1 MLSMLRRLTG
11 LIDTQEQGD
20 FIHISGL
27 PGDMVAKDIMSVFQ
41 TSKIANNIFSNI
53 GTSDVS
59 FHRWFAPDIVTVF
72 NRILATEDSKYHL
85 RAMRKVIEQLM
96 ERTWL
101 ANTLKDYPDIL
112 DTSRIKDMKVTLF
125 DYQDE
130 FIALYNHNVPRYGLT
145 GYLLGAPPGSGKT
158 ILGLATQRARMR
170 QTVVVCCPKNA
181 VVDVWEKTI
190 CNVFKKQPSYWT
202 SLQGCM
208 PPKGLNYYICHYD
221 AFEKFMAATRGFS
234 FRETGVLL
242 DESHKLNEFDTG
254 RTQLFIKMCVDH
266 LQSQDTI
273 WASGTPIKAVGA
285 EATPIFTTIDPMFN
299 NPDLQ
304 QRFRAIYTKT
314 AYKANEILNARLGKV
329 HFTIARERFRSDKPH
344 FKDEFVKIPNAKEYT
359 LPAIR
364 EELRAF
370 MEERKAYYEKNMSA
384 YKKAYYEVLARF
396 EEDIEGDEDLE
407 RQLAQYQKWI
417 KLISKT
423 DQLSEIKEQIQWCNK
438 FEKTV
443 IIPRLSK
450 EDKDTFKDTRSVV
463 KYYTL
468 KVQGEALGKIV
479 GGKRARCIVDMVP
492 YMNLPKIIDH
502 SLSKTLIFT
511 SYVEVIR
518 TANAYLKHEGYE
530 PLMVF
535 GETNS
540 ELPAMVKKFGSDEN
554 ANPMIAT
561 YKSLA
566 EAVPITMASTL
577 ITLNSPFRDYE
588 LSQAIARVDRIGQPN
603 PVTVVHCYLDT
614 DGEPNIS
621 TRSKDILEW
630 SKEQVQQ
637 IMGVDL
643 EDGVVMEA
651 FQQTAFEAYQ
661 STGYA
666 GLIDW
671 SDLTME
677 SWETAFLPKRKETPL
692 LLNGW

>member
-41 TSKIANNIFSNI
+41 TSKIATNIFSNI

-59 FHRWFAPDIVTVF
+59 FHRWFAADIVTVF
-72 NRILATEDSKYHL
+72 NRILATNDSKYHL

-96 ERTWL
+96 EKTWL
-101 ANTLKDYPDIL
+101 ANTVKDFPDIL
-112 DTSRIKDMKVTLF
+112 DTSQLKKMKINLF
-125 DYQDE
+125 DYQNE
-130 FIALYNHNVPRYGLT
+130 FIALYNRNVPRYGLT

-158 ILGLATQRARMR
+158 ILGLATQLCRMR
-170 QTVVVCCPKNA
+170 QTVVICCPKNA

-190 CNVFKKQPSYWT
+190 CNVFHKQPTYWT
-202 SLQGCM
+202 SLQGTM
-208 PPKGLNYYICHYD
+208 PKPGLNYYICHYD
-221 AFEKFMAATRGFS
+221 AFEKFMNATRGFP
-234 FRETGVLL
+234 FKDCGVLL

-266 LQSQDTI
+266 LHSRDTI

-304 QRFRAIYTKT
+304 QRFRQIYTKT

-329 HFTIARERFRSDKPH
+329 HFTIARERFRSDKPT
-344 FKDEFVKIPNAKEYT
+344 FKDVKVKIPNGVEYT

-364 EELRAF
+364 EELRKF
-370 MEERKAYYEKNMSA
+370 MDERKQHYLDNMSD
-384 YKKAYYEVLARF
+384 YKKRYYQVLERF
-396 EEDIEGDEDLE
+396 EETLDDEAKSDFH
-407 RQLAQYQKWI
+407 RYQKWV

-423 DQLSEIKEQIQWCNK
+423 DQLAEVKDQIRWCNDY
-438 FEKTV
+438 EKKT
-443 IIPRLSK
+443 IIPALSK
-450 EDKDTFKDTRSVV
+450 EDKEIFKDTKSVV
-463 KYYTL
+463 KYYAL

-479 GGKRARCIVDMVP
+479 GGKRAKCIVDMVP
-492 YMNLPKIIDH
+492 YVGLPELIDH

-511 SYVEVIR
+511 SYVEVLR
-518 TANAYLKHEGYE
+518 AANAYLKGQGYQ
-530 PLMVF
+530 PLLVF

-540 ELPAMVKKFGSDEN
+540 ELPAMVKKFGGDEN
-554 ANPMIAT
+554 ANPMMAT

-577 ITLNSPFRDYE
+577 ITLNAPFRDYE
-588 LSQAIARVDRIGQPN
+588 LNQAIARVDRIGQPN

-614 DGEPNIS
+614 GDVPNIS

-643 EDGVVMEA
+643 EEGVIMEQ
-651 FQQTAFEAYQ
+651 FHQTAFEAYQ
-661 STGYA
+661 SMGSA
-666 GLIDW
+666 RMIDW
-671 SDLTME
+671 PELDYENM
-677 SWETAFLPKRKETPL
+677 FIPKPQAKINSIL
-692 LLNGW
+692 KW

>member
-1 MLSMLRRLTG
+1 MLSTLRRLTG
-11 LIDTQEQGD
+11 LIDTQEKGD

-27 PGDMVAKDIMSVFQ
+27 PGDMVAKDIMSVFA
-41 TSKIANNIFSNI
+41 TSKIANNIFSNV
-53 GTSDVS
+53 GSSDVT

-72 NRILATEDSKYHL
+72 NRILATENSNYHL

-96 ERTWL
+96 TNTWL
-101 ANTLKDYPDIL
+101 KNTLQDYPDIL
-112 DTSRIKDMKVTLF
+112 DVSQLKDMKITLF

-130 FIALYNHNVPRYGLT
+130 FIALYNKNVPRYGLT

-158 ILGLATQRARMR
+158 ILGLATQRCRMR
-170 QTVVVCCPKNA
+170 QTVFIACPKNA

-190 CNVFKKQPSYWT
+190 CGVFKKTPSYWT
-202 SLQGCM
+202 SLQGRM

-221 AFEKFMAATRGFS
+221 AFEKFMAATRGFN
-234 FRETGVLL
+234 FRETGILL

-254 RTQLFIKMCVDH
+254 RTQLFIKLCTEH
-266 LQSQDTI
+266 LQSHDTI

-299 NPDLQ
+299 NADLQ

-329 HFTIARERFRSDKPH
+329 HFTIARERFRSDKPT
-344 FKDEFVKIPNAKEYT
+344 FKDVKVKIPNAEEYT

-364 EELRAF
+364 EELRKF
-370 MEERKAYYEKNMSA
+370 MEERRAYYEKNMSS
-384 YKKAYYEVLARF
+384 YKRAYYDVLERF
-396 EEDIEGDEDLE
+396 EDSITDDDLQ
-407 RQLAQYQKWI
+407 RQFNQYQKWI

-423 DQLSEIKEQIQWCNK
+423 DHLAEVKDQIQWCNK

-443 IIPRLSK
+443 IIPSLNK

-479 GGKRARCIVDMVP
+479 GGKRAKCIVDMVP
-492 YMNLPKIIDH
+492 HIGLPAMIDR

-511 SYVEVIR
+511 SYVEVLKA
-518 TANAYLKHEGYE
+518 ANGYLKSEGYQ
-530 PLMVF
+530 PLLVF

-540 ELPAMVKKFGSDEN
+540 ELPAMVKKFGGDEN
-554 ANPMIAT
+554 ANPMMAT

-577 ITLNSPFRDYE
+577 ITLNDPFRDYE

-603 PVTVVHCYLDT
+603 PVTVIRCYLDT
-614 DGEPNIS
+614 GEASNIS

-643 EDGVVMEA
+643 EDGVVLEA

-661 STGYA
+661 STGLA
-666 GLIDW
+666 KMVDW
-671 SDLTME
+671 PDLE
-677 SWETAFLPKRKETPL
+677 WEGAFLPTRKNKL
-692 LLNGW
+692 ILSGW

>member
-1 MLSMLRRLTG
+1 MLSALRRLTG

-41 TSKIANNIFSNI
+41 TSKIANNIFSHI

-59 FHRWFAPDIVTVF
+59 FHRWFAPDLVTVF
-72 NRILATEDSKYHL
+72 NRILATDDSKYHL

-96 ERTWL
+96 EKTWL
-101 ANTLKDYPDIL
+101 QNTVKEYPDIL
-112 DTSRIKDMKVTLF
+112 DTSQLKNMKVTLF

-130 FIALYNHNVPRYGLT
+130 FIALYNRNVPRYGLT

-158 ILGLATQRARMR
+158 ILGLATQLCRMR
-170 QTVVVCCPKNA
+170 QTVVIACPKNA

-190 CNVFKKQPSYWT
+190 CNVFHKKPSYWT
-202 SLQGCM
+202 TLQGTM
-208 PPKGLNYYICHYD
+208 PRPGLQYYVVHYD
-221 AFEKFMAATRGFS
+221 AFEKFMNATRGFA
-234 FRETGVLL
+234 FKDTGILL

-266 LQSQDTI
+266 LHSQDTI

-304 QRFRAIYTKT
+304 QRFRQIYTKT

-329 HFTIARERFRSDKPH
+329 HFTIARERFRTDKPT
-344 FKDEFVKIPNAKEYT
+344 FKTVMVKIPNAQEYT

-364 EELRAF
+364 EELRKF
-370 MEERKAYYEKNMSA
+370 MDERKAHYLANMSD
-384 YKKAYYEVLARF
+384 YKKRYHQVLDRF
-396 EEDIEGDEDLE
+396 EETISDEDTQRNFE
-407 RQLAQYQKWI
+407 QYKKWV

-423 DQLSEIKEQIQWCNK
+423 DQLAEVKDQIRWCND
-438 FEKTV
+438 FEKKV
-443 IIPRLSK
+443 IIPALSK
-450 EDKDTFKDTRSVV
+450 EDKETFKDTKSVV
-463 KYYTL
+463 KYYAL

-479 GGKRARCIVDMVP
+479 GGKRAKCIVDLVP
-492 YMNLPKIIDH
+492 YAGLPELIDH

-511 SYVEVIR
+511 SYVEVLKA
-518 TANAYLKHEGYE
+518 ANAYLKGEGYQ
-530 PLMVF
+530 PLLVF

-540 ELPAMVKKFGSDEN
+540 ELPSMVKKFGGDEN
-554 ANPMIAT
+554 ADPMMAT

-577 ITLNSPFRDYE
+577 ITLNDPFRDYE
-588 LSQAIARVDRIGQPN
+588 LNQAIARVDRIGQPN
-603 PVTVVHCYLDT
+603 PVTVVRCYLDT
-614 DGEPNIS
+614 GAEPNIS
-621 TRSKDILEW
+621 TRSRDILEW

-643 EDGVVMEA
+643 EEGVIMEQ
-651 FQQTAFEAYQ
+651 FHQTAFEAYQ
-661 STGYA
+661 STGLA
-666 GLIDW
+666 RLIDW
-671 SDLTME
+671 PDLNPETM
-677 SWETAFLPKRKETPL
+677 ETAFLPKRQTKFIL
-692 LLNGW
+692 SGW

>member
-59 FHRWFAPDIVTVF
+59 FHRWFAADIVTVF
-72 NRILATEDSKYHL
+72 NRILATDDSRYHL

-101 ANTLKDYPDIL
+101 ANTIKDYPDIL
-112 DTSRIKDMKVTLF
+112 DTSQLKKMKINLF
-125 DYQDE
+125 DYQNE
-130 FIALYNHNVPRYGLT
+130 FIALYNRNVPRYGLT

-158 ILGLATQRARMR
+158 ILGLATQLCRMR
-170 QTVVVCCPKNA
+170 QTVVIACPKNA

-190 CNVFKKQPSYWT
+190 CNVFHKQPTYWT
-202 SLQGCM
+202 SLQGTM
-208 PPKGLNYYICHYD
+208 PKPGLNYYIVHYD
-221 AFEKFMAATRGFS
+221 AFEKFMAATRGFP
-234 FRETGVLL
+234 FKDTGILL

-254 RTQLFIKMCVDH
+254 RTQLFIRMCVDH
-266 LQSQDTI
+266 LHSQDTI

-299 NPDLQ
+299 NADLQ
-304 QRFRAIYTKT
+304 QRFRQIYTKT

-329 HFTIARERFRSDKPH
+329 HFTIARERFRSDKPT
-344 FKDEFVKIPNAKEYT
+344 FKDVKVKIPNGVEYT

-364 EELRAF
+364 EELRKF
-370 MEERKAYYEKNMSA
+370 MDERKQHYLDNMSS
-384 YKKAYYEVLARF
+384 YKKRYYQVLERF
-396 EEDIEGDEDLE
+396 EATLDEEAKSDFY
-407 RQLAQYQKWI
+407 RYQKWV

-423 DQLSEIKEQIQWCNK
+423 DQLAEVKDQIRWCNDY
-438 FEKTV
+438 EKKT
-443 IIPRLSK
+443 IIPALSK
-450 EDKDTFKDTRSVV
+450 EDKETFKDTKSVV
-463 KYYTL
+463 KYYAL

-479 GGKRARCIVDMVP
+479 GGKRAKCIVDMVP
-492 YMNLPKIIDH
+492 YIGLPELIDH

-511 SYVEVIR
+511 SYVEVLR
-518 TANAYLKHEGYE
+518 AANAFLKGQGYQ
-530 PLMVF
+530 PLLVF

-540 ELPAMVKKFGSDEN
+540 ELPAMVKKFGGDEN
-554 ANPMIAT
+554 ANPMMAT

-577 ITLNSPFRDYE
+577 ITLNAPFRDYE
-588 LSQAIARVDRIGQPN
+588 LNQAIARVDRIGQPN

-614 DGEPNIS
+614 GDVPNIS

-643 EDGVVMEA
+643 EEGVIMEQ
-651 FQQTAFEAYQ
+651 FHQTAFEAYQ
-661 STGYA
+661 SSGMA
-666 GLIDW
+666 RMIDW
-671 SDLTME
+671 PELDYEHM
-677 SWETAFLPKRKETPL
+677 FIPKPQAKINSIL
-692 LLNGW
+692 KW

>member
-59 FHRWFAPDIVTVF
+59 FHRWFAADIVTVF
-72 NRILATEDSKYHL
+72 NRILATDDSRYHL

-101 ANTLKDYPDIL
+101 ANTVKDYPDIL
-112 DTSRIKDMKVTLF
+112 DTSQLKKMKINLF
-125 DYQDE
+125 DYQNE
-130 FIALYNHNVPRYGLT
+130 FIALYNRNVPRYGLT

-158 ILGLATQRARMR
+158 ILGLATQLCRMR
-170 QTVVVCCPKNA
+170 QTVVIACPKNA

-190 CNVFKKQPSYWT
+190 CNVFHKQPTYWT
-202 SLQGCM
+202 SLQGTM
-208 PPKGLNYYICHYD
+208 PKPGLNYYIVHYD
-221 AFEKFMAATRGFS
+221 AFEKFMAATRGFP
-234 FRETGVLL
+234 FKDTGILL

-254 RTQLFIKMCVDH
+254 RTQLFIRMCVDH
-266 LQSQDTI
+266 LHSQDTI

-299 NPDLQ
+299 NADLQ
-304 QRFRAIYTKT
+304 QRFRQIYTKT

-329 HFTIARERFRSDKPH
+329 HFTIARERFRSDKPT
-344 FKDEFVKIPNAKEYT
+344 FKDVKVKIPNGVEYT

-364 EELRAF
+364 EELRKF
-370 MEERKAYYEKNMSA
+370 MDERKQHYLDNMSS
-384 YKKAYYEVLARF
+384 YKKRYYQVLERF
-396 EEDIEGDEDLE
+396 EATLDEEAKSDFY
-407 RQLAQYQKWI
+407 RYQKWV

-423 DQLSEIKEQIQWCNK
+423 DQLAEVKDQIRWCNDY
-438 FEKTV
+438 EKKT
-443 IIPRLSK
+443 IIPALSK
-450 EDKDTFKDTRSVV
+450 EDKETFKDTKSVV
-463 KYYTL
+463 KYYAL

-479 GGKRARCIVDMVP
+479 GGKRAKCIVDMVP
-492 YMNLPKIIDH
+492 YIGLPDLIDH

-511 SYVEVIR
+511 SYVEVLR
-518 TANAYLKHEGYE
+518 AANAFLKGQGYQ
-530 PLMVF
+530 PLLVF

-540 ELPAMVKKFGSDEN
+540 ELPAMVKKFGGDEN
-554 ANPMIAT
+554 ANPMMAT

-577 ITLNSPFRDYE
+577 ITLNAPFRDYE
-588 LSQAIARVDRIGQPN
+588 LNQAIARVDRIGQPN

-614 DGEPNIS
+614 GDVPNIS

-643 EDGVVMEA
+643 EEGVIMEQ
-651 FQQTAFEAYQ
+651 FHQTAFEAYQ
-661 STGYA
+661 SSGMA
-666 GLIDW
+666 RMIDW
-671 SDLTME
+671 PELDYEHM
-677 SWETAFLPKRKETPL
+677 FIPKPQAKINSIL
-692 LLNGW
+692 KW